1 MTMAEAPLID
11 KLREVPIFRGLDEK
25 ELHRIAAAGKEVN
38 FDAGKVVAEQD
49 GGAAGFHLILDGEVS
64 VDVNGVERARLR
76 KGQYFGEM
84 SLIDGKPRSATV
96 KAEVPTT
103 TFALTSW
110 QFLPLLAEYPSIS
123 RALLVEL
130 SGRLRRVENDPVG

>member
-1 MTMAEAPLID
+1 MAGPAMIER
-11 KLREVPIFRGLDEK
+11 LRDVALFRGLDEK
-25 ELHRIAAAGKEVN
+25 ELQRIAAVGKEVR
-38 FDAGKVVAEQD
+38 FEPGSVVAEQD
-49 GGAAGFHLILDGEVS
+49 GGAVGFHLILDGEVS
-64 VDVNGVERARLR
+64 VVVSGTERARLR
-76 KGQYFGEM
+76 SGQYFGEM

-110 QFLPLLAEYPSIS
+110 QFLPLLDDHPSIS